1 MNTPTLAIDTDAE
14 FAASDLPE
22 AAPRDAAASERDSGQ
37 RQYLTFQLIDEE
49 YGVDILQ
56 VQEIRNYSRITPIP
70 NTPVH
75 IKGVMNLR
83 GTVVP
88 IMDLRQKF
96 NLPFAEYDHYTVI
109 IVVNIQTKVIGLVV
123 DAVNDVLNCGDE
135 DRDPPPGLGGEI
147 DSSFIEGLAKQ
158 DERLITLLNIEQLVG
173 SDTPIS
179 AQNLSPE

>member
-1 MNTPTLAIDTDAE
+1 MNTPTLAIDNAAEIAATD
-14 FAASDLPE
+14 SPE
-22 AAPRDAAASERDSGQ
+22 SISEKKSVSEHDAGQ
-37 RQYLTFQLIDEE
+37 KQYLTFQLIDEE
-49 YGVDILQ
+49 YGVDILR

-70 NTPVH
+70 NTPDH

-109 IVVNIQTKVIGLVV
+109 IVVNIQTKVVGLVV
-123 DAVNDVLNCGDE
+123 DAVNDVLNCNDE
-135 DRDPPPGLGGEI
+135 DCDPPPGLGGEI
-147 DSSFIEGLAKQ
+147 DNSFIEGLAKQ

-179 AQNLSPE
+179 VSNLPAK